1 MVWSTTQSTLYGGEP
16 PREDIPCEAV
26 PQEITRAECPHGH
39 NNALPMPPR
48 RNDPISGLLHD
59 RDALLICAVIFLLLN
74 EKADMKLILALVFV
88 LLG

>member
-16 PREDIPCEAV
+16 PREDISCEAV
-26 PQEITRAECPHGH
+26 PQESPRTECPHGH
-39 NNALPMPPR
+39 NNSRPMPQR
-48 RNDPISGLLHD
+48 RSDPLSSLLHD

>member
-16 PREDIPCEAV
+16 PCEDIPCEAV
-26 PQEITRAECPHGH
+26 PRESPRTECPHGH
-39 NNALPMPPR
+39 NNARPMPQR
-48 RNDPISGLLHD
+48 RSDPLSSLLHD